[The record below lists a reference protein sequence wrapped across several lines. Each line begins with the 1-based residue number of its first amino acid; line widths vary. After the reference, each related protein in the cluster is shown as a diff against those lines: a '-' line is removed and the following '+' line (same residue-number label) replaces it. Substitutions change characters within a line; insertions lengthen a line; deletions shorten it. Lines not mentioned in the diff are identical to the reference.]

1 MGSVFDR
8 KQHRDELRHLDT
20 TPNRHNKR
28 KISTTLPWRALSHSL
43 HPRDREPCPE
53 RRASLPAQSRASRH
67 LSRECAPAQTTESR
81 AIQKPLTLYGGPR
94 SVDNVLDPR
103 FISGKDLRIS
113 DILSPRRQYAP
124 MISSF
129 MSKMAFYE
137 LMEFSVANSKK
148 PYRNYGDLSAT
159 SKSGRKQTFSVVVS
173 RQYLGPAA
181 STIPTTVA
189 HGSLAMFGSSAV
201 SASAPAVMTAGVSS
215 TDDMTKR
222 KAGQIPR
229 SPRVDTFSGILAMPS
244 GTSLHVQKGPT
255 LHRVETAPPT
265 NLAVTLGTTE
275 TRHTLPGTTV
285 TSTAAQ
291 RKRKSPS
298 PENANAGV
306 PHLHVPLSGSW
317 PTCLGHYRPASE
329 ASRRPPQFEAVVNHR
344 ATSLALVSRACCF
357 REGAELEQP
366 QYVTMLLLIVG
377 RSTLR
382 SRLEMPYARPHLQ

>member
-8 KQHRDELRHLDT
+8 KQHRDELRPLDT

-43 HPRDREPCPE
+43 HPRDREPWPE

-129 MSKMAFYE
+129 MSRMAFYE

-222 KAGQIPR
+222 LAYRLLRALSPFFTFSPTVAAAISHEPQFILLSISRANYSSLMLPKRSEGPHVAPGEPTPDLVDVGEEPSRLVIVPTKRPPGEKPFQIPEATGKPAR
-229 SPRVDTFSGILAMPS
+229 YPEALVLTPS
-244 GTSLHVQKGPT
+244 VESSRCLQALHCT
-255 LHRVETAPPT
+255 
-265 NLAVTLGTTE
+265 
-275 TRHTLPGTTV
+275 
-285 TSTAAQ
+285 
-291 RKRKSPS
+291 
-298 PENANAGV
+298 
-306 PHLHVPLSGSW
+306 
-317 PTCLGHYRPASE
+317 
-329 ASRRPPQFEAVVNHR
+329 SRRARLYIELKSCSDDHPPRLQNSDEA
-344 ATSLALVSRACCF
+344 ACK
-357 REGAELEQP
+357 RQP
-366 QYVTMLLLIVG
+366 NFGLTTPRYRDIKQ
-377 RSTLR
+377 
-382 SRLEMPYARPHLQ
+382 

>member
-1 MGSVFDR
+1 MQSTNNN
-8 KQHRDELRHLDT
+8 DEKSEGPHVAPGEP
-20 TPNRHNKR
+20 TPD
-28 KISTTLPWRALSHSL
+28 LV
-43 HPRDREPCPE
+43 DVGEEP
-53 RRASLPAQSRASRH
+53 SR
-67 LSRECAPAQTTESR
+67 LVIVP
-81 AIQKPLTLYGGPR
+81 
-94 SVDNVLDPR
+94 
-103 FISGKDLRIS
+103 
-113 DILSPRRQYAP
+113 
-124 MISSF
+124 
-129 MSKMAFYE
+129 
-137 LMEFSVANSKK
+137 
-148 PYRNYGDLSAT
+148 
-159 SKSGRKQTFSVVVS
+159 
-173 RQYLGPAA
+173 
-181 STIPTTVA
+181 
-189 HGSLAMFGSSAV
+189 
-201 SASAPAVMTAGVSS
+201 
-215 TDDMTKR
+215 TKR
-222 KAGQIPR
+222 PPGEKPFQIPEATGKPAR
-229 SPRVDTFSGILAMPS
+229 YPEALVLTPS
-244 GTSLHVQKGPT
+244 VESSRCLQALTSLHVQKGPT

-275 TRHTLPGTTV
+275 TRHALPGTTV

-377 RSTLR
+377 HSTLR